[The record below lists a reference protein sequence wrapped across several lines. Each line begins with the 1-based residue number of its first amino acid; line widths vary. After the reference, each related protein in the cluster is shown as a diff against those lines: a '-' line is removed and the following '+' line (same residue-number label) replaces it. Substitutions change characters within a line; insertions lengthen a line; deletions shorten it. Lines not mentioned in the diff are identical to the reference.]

1 MGTRKK
7 KKDIATN
14 NHRAIAQLTRG
25 LRELA
30 GFVRMNAIAQ
40 QAVVKAV
47 VQHLGIEPQVRE
59 IVQRFEDEAR
69 AAAEQKVDTVTPEEL
84 AEPISDTE
92 VTE

>member
-7 KKDIATN
+7 KRDIATN

-30 GFVRMNAIAQ
+30 GFVRANAIAQ
-40 QAVVKAV
+40 QAVVKAIV
-47 VQHLGIEPQVRE
+47 EHLGIEPQSESNVP
-59 IVQRFEDEAR
+59 FLSGSLS
-69 AAAEQKVDTVTPEEL
+69 DTETPEEL